1 MTDFR
6 AALRVPDLRKL
17 LAASAFTTLAS
28 GALVVVIRYQVYELT
43 SDPQY
48 LGWLGLV
55 QAIPAITLALVGGHI
70 ADRTDRRKIIL
81 VTLGAAVVCATAFA
95 TMSFYSVAAGLLPI
109 YSIVFLF
116 GIARGFADPAVNAFE
131 SQVVPRELYVG
142 AAAIQA
148 SVWLGCAIVGPALG
162 GIAYEYI
169 GATSTYGMIAMLF
182 AMAFLAVLQI
192 PPRPAP
198 VSKSDESVVRSIAL
212 GVRYVFR
219 DQVLVGSMALD
230 LFAVLFGGA
239 IAMLPVFA
247 KDVLGVGAARLG
259 VMNAAP
265 SAGALLVMIWSTRHP
280 PVKHAGRN
288 LMLSVAAFGVSMIVF
303 ALSKNFWLSLA
314 ALAASGA
321 FDGVSI
327 VIRKSIMR
335 ILSPEHL
342 RGRISAVSSIFIGSS
357 NEIGEFESGMAAK
370 LLGTV
375 PSVWI
380 GGVVTLAVV
389 GLAAAVAPR
398 LRRLSLVD
406 LKTEHAVNV

>member
-1 MTDFR
+1 
-6 AALRVPDLRKL
+6 
-17 LAASAFTTLAS
+17 
-28 GALVVVIRYQVYELT
+28 
-43 SDPQY
+43 
-48 LGWLGLV
+48 
-55 QAIPAITLALVGGHI
+55 
-70 ADRTDRRKIIL
+70 
-81 VTLGAAVVCATAFA
+81 
-95 TMSFYSVAAGLLPI
+95 
-109 YSIVFLF
+109 
-116 GIARGFADPAVNAFE
+116 
-131 SQVVPRELYVG
+131 
-142 AAAIQA
+142 
-148 SVWLGCAIVGPALG
+148 
-162 GIAYEYI
+162 
-169 GATSTYGMIAMLF
+169 
-182 AMAFLAVLQI
+182 
-192 PPRPAP
+192 
-198 VSKSDESVVRSIAL
+198 
-212 GVRYVFR
+212 
-219 DQVLVGSMALD
+219 MALD